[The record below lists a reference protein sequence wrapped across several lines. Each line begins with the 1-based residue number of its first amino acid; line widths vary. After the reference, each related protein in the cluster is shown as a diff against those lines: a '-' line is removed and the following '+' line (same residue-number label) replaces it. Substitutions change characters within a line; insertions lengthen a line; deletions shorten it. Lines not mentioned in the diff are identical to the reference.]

1 MTIAWL
7 QCHAGASG
15 DMFLGALVDAG
26 VPLDTIR
33 DAVDR
38 VGVEPIPLVAE
49 IVQRGGIAA
58 TQVHVRA
65 PATSVVRTWANIRS
79 TLEVADLAEPV
90 RARALDVFERLARAE
105 AAAHR
110 TSPEQVRFHE
120 VGALDAIADVVGAA
134 AGLHALGISRVV
146 ATPVAV
152 GHGMV
157 RGDHGLMPVPGP
169 AVVALLQ
176 EVHAPTY
183 SGDAPHELCTPTG
196 AAILASIVDSW
207 GGMPLMRPT
216 SAGAGAGSRD
226 LDELPN
232 ALRIVLGEE
241 WADSAEVTATAVLLE
256 ANIDDLDPRL
266 WPSVLQGL
274 MDAGASDAWLTPILM
289 KKGRPAHT
297 LSVLVAHERA
307 EDLRRAMFVE
317 TSTIGL
323 RETVVGKRALDRR
336 FHVVVVDGAQIRVKL
351 AVLDG
356 AVTNVQPEYEDVLA
370 AAEKLGRP
378 VKSVLAAAVAAAA
391 DRSDQPS
398 E

>member
-1 MTIAWL
+1 
-7 QCHAGASG
+7 
-15 DMFLGALVDAG
+15 MFLGALVDAG
-26 VPLDTIR
+26 APLDTIR

-38 VGVEPIPLVAE
+38 VGVESIPLVAE

-79 TLEVADLAEPV
+79 TLEAADLAEPV

-134 AGLHALGISRVV
+134 AGLHALGVTRVV

-157 RGDHGLMPVPGP
+157 RSEHGLMPVPGP
-169 AVVALLQ
+169 AVLALLQ

-183 SGDAPHELCTPTG
+183 SGDAPYELCTPTG

-216 SAGAGAGSRD
+216 SAGAGAGTRD
-226 LDELPN
+226 LDEMPN
-232 ALRIVLGEE
+232 VLRIVLGEE
-241 WADSAEVTATAVLLE
+241 WADPSAAPATAVLLE
-256 ANIDDLDPRL
+256 ANVDDLDPRL
-266 WPSVLQGL
+266 WPSVLQRLHGGGRVGRVA
-274 MDAGASDAWLTPILM
+274 DPDPDEEGPAGAHAVGA
-289 KKGRPAHT
+289 GRA
-297 LSVLVAHERA
+297 RA
-307 EDLRRAMFVE
+307 GRGPCGAPSSSRPRRSGCARRSSANAR
-317 TSTIGL
+317 ST
-323 RETVVGKRALDRR
+323 AAS
-336 FHVVVVDGAQIRVKL
+336 HVVDVDGAQIRVKL
-351 AVLDG
+351 ALLDG
-356 AVTNVQPEYEDVLA
+356 AVTNAQPEYEDVLA

-378 VKSVLAAAVAAAA
+378 VKSVLAAAVAAADA
-391 DRSDQPS
+391 SAQPS